1 MNKRFFSIVIV
12 VVLSALAANTALA
25 QSGRSAKE
33 IRQDN
38 FVFGPKVGVSLPY
51 QNIVTNTTAIQEML
65 AGANFGYQLGGYIR
79 GILPFKKNKLSLY
92 AQLDATWAMDF
103 YFGGG
108 GNGSAG
114 YFNFPLMIGGGYKLT
129 KDVTLRAAWG
139 PTYTINIYTTANT
152 LFKDVDDRYQNEVA
166 EILRRDPWGWAA
178 DLGADWKNW
187 TIDLRYMN
195 QFRSRDYNRI
205 ADETRYISWGLTV
218 GYRF

>member
-1 MNKRFFSIVIV
+1 MSKRIFCV
-12 VVLSALAANTALA
+12 VMVALLSTAAFA

-38 FVFGPKVGVSLPY
+38 FVFGPKVGISMPY
-51 QNIVTNTTAIQEML
+51 QNIVTNTTALSSML
-65 AGANFGYQLGGYIR
+65 GAPNLGYQLGGYMR
-79 GILPFKKNKLSLY
+79 GILPIKKSKFWLY
-92 AQLDATWAMDF
+92 MQREATWANDF

-108 GNGSAG
+108 GNASAG
-114 YFNFPLMIGGGYKLT
+114 CFNFPLMLGGGYKLS

-152 LFKDVDDRYQNEVA
+152 AFKDADNKYQKEVA
-166 EILRRDPWGWAA
+166 EMLNRDPWGWAA
-178 DLGADWKNW
+178 DLGMDWKSW

-195 QFRSRDYNRI
+195 QFRSLENFVRI
-205 ADETRYISWGLTV
+205 ADETRYISIGLTV

>member
-1 MNKRFFSIVIV
+1 MSKRIFCV
-12 VVLSALAANTALA
+12 VMVALLSTAAFA

-38 FVFGPKVGVSLPY
+38 FIFGPKVGISMPY
-51 QNIVTNTTAIQEML
+51 QNIVTNTSALSSML
-65 AGANFGYQLGGYIR
+65 GAPNLGYQLGGYMR
-79 GILPFKKNKLSLY
+79 GILPIKKSMFSLY
-92 AQLDATWAMDF
+92 MQLDATWANDF

-108 GNGSAG
+108 GNASAG
-114 YFNFPLMIGGGYKLT
+114 CFNFPLMIGGGYKLS

-152 LFKDVDDRYQNEVA
+152 AFKDADDKYQKEVA
-166 EILRRDPWGWAA
+166 EMLNRDPWGWAA
-178 DLGADWKNW
+178 DLGMDWKSW

-195 QFRSRDYNRI
+195 QFRSLENFVRI
-205 ADETRYISWGLTV
+205 ADETRYISVGLTV

>member
-1 MNKRFFSIVIV
+1 MSKRIFCV
-12 VVLSALAANTALA
+12 VMVALLSTAAFA

-38 FVFGPKVGVSLPY
+38 FVFGPKVGISMPY
-51 QNIVTNTTAIQEML
+51 QNIVTNTTALSSML
-65 AGANFGYQLGGYIR
+65 GAANLGYQLGGYMR
-79 GILPFKKNKLSLY
+79 GILPIKKSKFSLY
-92 AQLDATWAMDF
+92 MQLDATWANDF

-108 GNGSAG
+108 GNASAG
-114 YFNFPLMIGGGYKLT
+114 CFNFPLMLGGGYKLS

-152 LFKDVDDRYQNEVA
+152 AFKDADNKYQKEVA
-166 EILRRDPWGWAA
+166 EMLNRDPWGWAA
-178 DLGADWKNW
+178 DLGMDWKCW

-195 QFRSRDYNRI
+195 QFRSLENFIRI
-205 ADETRYISWGLTV
+205 ADETRYISIGLTV